1 MNKYR
6 IVKQETTN
14 GLGEVV
20 KTSYII
26 QKRFLFWWFDC
37 NIPNAHILKYSVV
50 CYINNNVKHFSSKEI
65 AQQYIHDYLLFEFK
79 YSYKNHRV
87 IKVMDNDYY
96 VETLKLKPMYVDISH
111 VVEQK
116 INDLMYYDK
125 FFHYDFSLEGIK
137 NKIDN
142 KITKTKTTIV

>member
-1 MNKYR
+1 MKKFR

-37 NIPNAHILKYSVV
+37 NIPNAHILKYSGV

-96 VETLKLKPMYVDISH
+96 VETLKLKPMYVDVSD
-111 VVEQK
+111 V
-116 INDLMYYDK
+116 
-125 FFHYDFSLEGIK
+125 IK
-137 NKIDN
+137 NVDYDTCHQYSYSLDKIKQIIDN
-142 KITKTKTTIV
+142 KVLKTKTTIV